1 MVSQNKKCRE
11 DMISTFTVMLVIKP
25 NTIYFLIGFWYNK
38 KINFSLYV
46 NRDKSYY
53 SICEDEIENGT

>member
-1 MVSQNKKCRE
+1 
-11 DMISTFTVMLVIKP
+11 MISTFTVMLVIKP